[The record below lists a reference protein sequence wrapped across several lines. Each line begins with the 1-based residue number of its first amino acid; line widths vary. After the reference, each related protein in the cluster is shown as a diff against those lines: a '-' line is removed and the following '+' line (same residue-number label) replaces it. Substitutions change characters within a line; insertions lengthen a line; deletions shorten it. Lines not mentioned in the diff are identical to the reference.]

1 MRGEQNLEIKMKR
14 IRSVKKYLS
23 DIDEKGTFFIGVQV
37 DSKIKDKLNQNFK
50 NIGKKEPLFIPN
62 PYIGIMSER
71 NTVGEIVPDKTKPK
85 EICYKAQP
93 WTVTHWD
100 GTTQS
105 GITEVPYLGYP
116 KRFTPPQNFYFRYL
130 ENPKHNDSLLIIDKK
145 FTNTHDEFDD
155 IKFCINLVLEIFS
168 EAETFINKGK
178 KLEPIIKKVP
188 WEVLPKG
195 EQIWKAF
202 KDGKSYPNISKS
214 ERYLIKERFDYIES
228 FKPDNEYQGTAGYT
242 GYVVFCFENKQ
253 LYILDSVIYGNATY
267 IFSDSWENVSKLSK
281 KEIIQGNLEKKRIIH
296 SPNWKRELKKEL
308 TE

>member
-1 MRGEQNLEIKMKR
+1 MEIKMKR
-14 IRSVKKYLS
+14 IRSVKKYLA
-23 DIDEKGTFFIGVQV
+23 DIDENGTFYIGVQV
-37 DSKIKDKLNQNFK
+37 DSKVK
-50 NIGKKEPLFIPN
+50 NILTQFFDVMDSKKTLFMPQ
-62 PYIGIMSER
+62 PYIGIMSKR
-71 NTVGEIVPDKTKPK
+71 NTVGEFIADKTKPK
-85 EICYKAQP
+85 ETQYRAQN
-93 WTVTHWD
+93 WSLKDWG
-100 GTTQS
+100 GTWHS
-105 GITEVPYLGYP
+105 GTSEVPYPGYP
-116 KRFTPPQNFYFRYL
+116 KNFTPPKNYYFHYL
-130 ENPKHNDSLLIIDKK
+130 KDSQHNNNQLLVIDKT
-145 FTNTHDEFDD
+145 FTNVDAEFDN
-155 IKFCINLVLEIFS
+155 IRFCINLVLEIFS
-168 EAETFINKGK
+168 EAETFIIKGK

-242 GYVVFCFENKQ
+242 GYVVFSFENKQ